1 MFALAGLQAI
11 LLHQNRNR
19 NRAEHRMQVQHLQAV
34 YRQKL
39 LEEIVALRPKRI
51 LEVGCGGGSFLR
63 NAAKIGAELHG
74 VDPDPALIEP
84 LRQEGFSVEV
94 GRAEQLAYADNSFD
108 VVVFSYT
115 AHHIEDWDMALKESL
130 RVAQSVAILDPWY
143 DITIPSQAMAARLDQ
158 WSKTID
164 RATGMVHKD
173 CMSAATLLEP
183 LRDRLPMLDVR
194 YDYMLIL
201 RPTDISEIRQ
211 YVHEQ
216 LKKVPDAQ
224 RWTAGADSLL
234 ADVEANG
241 CSEDGAVLMRISQRR
256 NS

>member
-1 MFALAGLQAI
+1 
-11 LLHQNRNR
+11 
-19 NRAEHRMQVQHLQAV
+19 MQVQHPQAV

-51 LEVGCGGGSFLR
+51 LEVGCGGGTFLR
-63 NAAKIGAELHG
+63 SAATIGAELHG

-115 AHHIEDWDMALKESL
+115 AHHIGDWNKALKESL
-130 RVAQSVAILDPWY
+130 RVAQSVVVLDPWH

-164 RATGMVHKD
+164 GATGMVHKD
-173 CMSAATLLEP
+173 CMNAATLLEP
-183 LRDRLPMLDVR
+183 MRDRLPTLDIR
-194 YDYMLIL
+194 YAYMLML
-201 RPTDISEIRQ
+201 RPTGIGEIRQ
-211 YVHEQ
+211 YIHEQ
-216 LKKVPDAQ
+216 LKKAPDAQ
-224 RWTAGADSLL
+224 QWKASADSLL

-241 CSEDGAVLMRISQRR
+241 CSEDGAVLLCIARR
-256 NS
+256 GNS